1 MKKTVQKD
9 KDQIKYNKLAIIGL
23 ILCILQFF
31 GMPFTGVIGIILSI
45 IALFEIKKTHKKGKE
60 LAIAG
65 LIILAIRFVVMS
77 LIMAAY

>member
-1 MKKTVQKD
+1 MKNTVQKD

-31 GMPFTGVIGIILSI
+31 GMPFIGWIGIILSI
-45 IALFEIKKTHKKGKE
+45 IALSQIKQTHEKGKE

-65 LIILAIRFVVMS
+65 LIILAIRFIFS